1 MRASRYDVRINS
13 TMYTHMCR
21 TMESGR
27 SSACKLSGL
36 SRTTSGP
43 SGITGTVPSVSS
55 IESADESDMVQ
66 EQLHTGDRTPLMP
79 QMIKPSIITDYDEN
93 NVEFC

>member
-1 MRASRYDVRINS
+1 
-13 TMYTHMCR
+13 
-21 TMESGR
+21 MESGH

-43 SGITGTVPSVSS
+43 SGITGTVPGVST

-66 EQLHTGDRTPLMP
+66 EQVYRRQDA
-79 QMIKPSIITDYDEN
+79 SND
-93 NVEFC
+93 